1 MKSDVTSRKF
11 PASSE
16 EWEAIIA
23 EAPGE
28 DRPPTLEEE
37 AAWSSGVV
45 VKEGG
50 YLAVRAALAEK
61 RRRRGTQKAP
71 RKVSTTLR
79 LPPEVLAYFK
89 ATGPGWQTRIGE
101 ALKEWIKSHPPA

>member
-11 PASSE
+11 PANLE

-28 DRPPTLEEE
+28 DRPPTPEEE
-37 AAWSSGVV
+37 AAWSRGVV
-45 VKEGG
+45 VKNGG
-50 YLAVRAALAEK
+50 CAAVSAALKEK
-61 RRRRGTQKAP
+61 RRQRGTQKAP
-71 RKVSTTLR
+71 VKVSTTLR

-101 ALKEWIKSHPPA
+101 ALKEWIKAHPQA

>member
-28 DRPPTLEEE
+28 DRPPTPAEE

-50 YLAVRAALAEK
+50 YPAVRAALAEK
-61 RRRRGTQKAP
+61 HRWRGTQKAP
-71 RKVSTTLR
+71 VKVSTTLR

-101 ALKEWIKSHPPA
+101 ALKEWIKAHPPA